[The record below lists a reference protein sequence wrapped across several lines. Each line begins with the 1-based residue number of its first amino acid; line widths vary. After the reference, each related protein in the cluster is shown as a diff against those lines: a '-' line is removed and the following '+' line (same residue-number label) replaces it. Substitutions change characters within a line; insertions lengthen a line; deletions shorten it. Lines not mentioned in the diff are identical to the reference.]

1 MKRFQ
6 LFIMIFGLAVACSF
20 GRQATVPQDIVG
32 VKVLEPTIVPRP
44 GSSFSLFL
52 EITVKPGFHVNSDH
66 PGDEYLFPAK
76 IEVTTIQGLELVKAV
91 YPQGRQTTF
100 SFSEVPISILE
111 DVFKVELKFRAAPDL
126 PCEELLIKGIF
137 RFQACNEDACL
148 QPKAVPFEK
157 KIAVG
162 PRPIIK

>member
-6 LFIMIFGLAVACSF
+6 LFIVVFALAVACSF
-20 GRQATVPQDIVG
+20 GQPATVPQDIVV
-32 VKVLEPTIVPRP
+32 VKVLELKSAPRP

-52 EITVKPGFHVNSDH
+52 EITVKPGFHINSDR

-76 IEVTTIQGLELVKAV
+76 IEVTPSQGLELVKTV
-91 YPQGRQTTF
+91 FPQGRKTSF
-100 SFSEVPISILE
+100 SFSDVPVSILD
-111 DVFKVELKFRAAPDL
+111 DVFKVELKFKVAPDFSGGG
-126 PCEELLIKGIF
+126 LLIKGKF
-137 RFQACNEDACL
+137 RFQACNDDACL

-162 PRPIIK
+162 PRPME